1 MPRLPIA
8 PIVAALLLG
17 VASRP
22 APTAAQGRVSVIPLP
37 TSMTAGTGTFA
48 LTPTTVIVA
57 DAPVRAQ
64 ARQLAAM
71 LAPATG
77 LDLEVRVGPAPSRIS
92 SHLQFQKHVLGV
104 QGQLWT
110 EYLPTPKAVEYLAFP
125 RLIALA
131 EVAWTPTAQR
141 RLDDFRAR
149 LGPHLDRL
157 RMLDVNYR
165 PLDPQP

>member
-1 MPRLPIA
+1 MPRISIA
-8 PIVAALLLG
+8 LIVPVLLLG
-17 VASRP
+17 VALRP
-22 APTAAQGRVSVIPLP
+22 MSMRAQGRVPVIPLP

-48 LTPTTVIVA
+48 LTATTVIVA

-64 ARQLAAM
+64 ARQLAGM

-77 LDLEVRVGPAPSRIS
+77 LDLEVRVGPA
-92 SHLQFQKHVLGV
+92 
-104 QGQLWT
+104 
-110 EYLPTPKAVEYLAFP
+110 FP

-131 EVAWTPTAQR
+131 EVPWTPTAQR
-141 RLDDFRAR
+141 RFDDFRAR